1 MEAALGRDFEVEQT
15 ESDRLTNRPTDWLP
29 NWPAGPS
36 HARQQMIP
44 MRDGTL
50 LHTRFLV
57 PRGVDLE
64 TATNLTVVLD
74 RSPYG
79 QAGKFESHHREGG
92 I

>member
-1 MEAALGRDFEVEQT
+1 
-15 ESDRLTNRPTDWLP
+15 
-29 NWPAGPS
+29 
-36 HARQQMIP
+36 MIP

-57 PRGVDLE
+57 PRDVDLE

-79 QAGKFESHHREGG
+79 QAGELESHHREGG